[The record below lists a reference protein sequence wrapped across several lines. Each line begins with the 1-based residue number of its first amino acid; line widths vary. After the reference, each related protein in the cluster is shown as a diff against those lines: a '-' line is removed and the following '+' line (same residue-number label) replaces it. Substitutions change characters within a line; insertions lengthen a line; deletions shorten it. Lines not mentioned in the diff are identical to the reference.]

1 MPWECNLDKYLLFKV
16 DLSLLCGQVQN
27 WFSKWFHQY
36 KIKMFFSCRVQK
48 YVCLCVCVCWY
59 VASSVPQ
66 MEQVFLQGR
75 SGGSVQALVLA
86 PMRWFPLFLA
96 RFLRFSW
103 INASQ
108 FVVFWWISRYLEWL
122 PLLIFASLIDVSL
135 EERFPWALHTA
146 IPEFLSPG
154 QSVLHH
160 WSTCQSAYQYYI
172 VLFHL
177 TLESG
182 RTSAPTLFFFF
193 RVSGLFLTL
202 CNCM

>member
-1 MPWECNLDKYLLFKV
+1 MTWECSLDKYLLFKV

-48 YVCLCVCVCWY
+48 YVCLCVCACWY
-59 VASSVPQ
+59 VASSMPQ

-86 PMRWFPLFLA
+86 PMRWFPLFLP

-122 PLLIFASLIDVSL
+122 PLLIFTSLIDVSGGEVSMSPSYCHSRISL
-135 EERFPWALHTA
+135 PWAICSAPLVY
-146 IPEFLSPG
+146 LSIYVP
-154 QSVLHH
+154 VLHCLISFNFGI
-160 WSTCQSAYQYYI
+160 W
-172 VLFHL
+172 
-177 TLESG
+177 
-182 RTSAPTLFFFF
+182 
-193 RVSGLFLTL
+193 
-202 CNCM
+202 